1 MQVRQHD
8 MAPAPDKTEASVLH
22 ALAMSAFQR
31 GSIEVALRFISRA
44 CALKD
49 APALW
54 HRNHAEIL
62 DQAGNSEAAE
72 AAARLALERDPAC
85 ASAWET
91 LGTILVQR
99 GSLAESCQC
108 YENAVAIDPNFWQ
121 ALNNLAVALD
131 RVGRLEAAEARY
143 RQVLRLT
150 PENMDIQLNFATL
163 LGEFGRYQE
172 GLTIVR
178 QVLDRHSNLM
188 RAHAIATEFT
198 RNLRRRGGAPRRVER
213 ALVVGRAS
221 LGSAGGTPA
230 PVKMQRPL
238 WGGLAKRNPPAAAQY
253 A

>member
-1 MQVRQHD
+1 MVG
-8 MAPAPDKTEASVLH
+8 PDKVEAGVLH
-22 ALAMSAFQR
+22 ELAMSAFQR

-44 CALKD
+44 CALEG

-72 AAARLALERDPAC
+72 AAARLALQCAPEC

-99 GSLAESCQC
+99 GLLAESCQC
-108 YENAVAIDPNFWQ
+108 YEKAVAIDPNFWQ

-131 RVGRLEAAEARY
+131 RLGRLEAAEARY
-143 RQVLRLT
+143 EEALRLT
-150 PENMDIQLNFATL
+150 PESADIRLNFATL
-163 LGEFGRYQE
+163 LGELGRYRE
-172 GLTIVR
+172 GLRIVR
-178 QVLDRHSNLM
+178 QVLDRHPNLM

-213 ALVVGRAS
+213 ALVVGRSSPEARAS
-221 LGSAGGTPA
+221 
-230 PVKMQRPL
+230 RPH
-238 WGGLAKRNPPAAAQY
+238 A
-253 A
+253 